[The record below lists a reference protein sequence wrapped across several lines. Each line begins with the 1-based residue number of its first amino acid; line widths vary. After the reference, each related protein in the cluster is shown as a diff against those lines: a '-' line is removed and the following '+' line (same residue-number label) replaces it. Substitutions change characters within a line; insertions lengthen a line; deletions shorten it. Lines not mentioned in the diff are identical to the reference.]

1 MKSKI
6 NFLILE
12 PNHPLRKKAEI
23 FINSIYTNE
32 YSAVIKEFPKL
43 IGVSIDG
50 SGKILSACSIRL
62 GDEKLFSTI
71 YLNKS
76 ELKKINTFSLIE
88 VTTLASISR
97 LALWN
102 LLAEV
107 ANFARARDC
116 NAMIFTA
123 TKKLRHIL
131 NQACLG
137 SKKIAKASRK
147 KIANADQWGT
157 YYDSD
162 PWVCLIKDEEQFSK
176 PQTIQQAS

>member
-1 MKSKI
+1 MKSQI

-71 YLNKS
+71 YLNNYR
-76 ELKKINTFSLIE
+76 KIFI
-88 VTTLASISR
+88 
-97 LALWN
+97 
-102 LLAEV
+102 
-107 ANFARARDC
+107 
-116 NAMIFTA
+116 
-123 TKKLRHIL
+123 
-131 NQACLG
+131 
-137 SKKIAKASRK
+137 
-147 KIANADQWGT
+147 
-157 YYDSD
+157 Y
-162 PWVCLIKDEEQFSK
+162 
-176 PQTIQQAS
+176 